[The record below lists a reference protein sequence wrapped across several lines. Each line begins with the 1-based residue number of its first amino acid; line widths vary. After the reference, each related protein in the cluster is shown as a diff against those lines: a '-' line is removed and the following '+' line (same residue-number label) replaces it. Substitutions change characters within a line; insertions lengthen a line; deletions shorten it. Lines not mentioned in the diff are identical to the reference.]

1 MVYFINKLPHT
12 YLMFL
17 TIFFIKVVSILYKLK
32 STLEC
37 LILEDLWILLTEV
50 LIFPD

>member
-1 MVYFINKLPHT
+1 
-12 YLMFL
+12 MFL
-17 TIFFIKVVSILYKLK
+17 TIFFIKIVGILYKLK

-50 LIFPD
+50 LVFPD